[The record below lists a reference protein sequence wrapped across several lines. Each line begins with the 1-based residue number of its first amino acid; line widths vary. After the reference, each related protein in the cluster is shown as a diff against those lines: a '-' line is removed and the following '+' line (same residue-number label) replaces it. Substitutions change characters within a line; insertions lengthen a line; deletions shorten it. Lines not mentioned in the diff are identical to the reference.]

1 MKQPKYY
8 STYSVLA
15 AAALYF
21 AWNLSR
27 SGRGT
32 IDWIVL
38 GLVSAALLYNLAA
51 LGRRLYK
58 ACGAKALWHLQ
69 RTLLFWIVGLFN
81 TLLLRP
87 EDSGSWKNIVGWL
100 FIALAAADSIA
111 LHLKE
116 RSIQSSRIQDREHLP
131 PG

>member
-1 MKQPKYY
+1 MAKQNYY
-8 STYSVLA
+8 STYGALA
-15 AAALYF
+15 GAVFYF
-21 AWNLSR
+21 AWDLSR
-27 SGRGT
+27 GDRGM

-38 GLVSAALLYNLAA
+38 GFIGAALLYNLVM
-51 LGRRLYK
+51 LGRLLY
-58 ACGAKALWHLQ
+58 AAGGAAALWHLQ

-87 EDSGSWKNIVGWL
+87 EDSGSWKNILGWL
-100 FIALAAADSIA
+100 FIALAVADSIA

-116 RSIQSSRIQDREHLP
+116 RQFQRGPERGT